1 MNIFLEK
8 VHVNLEEFA
17 KTRDKFVKQ
26 LYLKCQKKE
35 IEGQNEKHTYY
46 SWGERALLEFNKQ
59 EVLEQVAKLVRKPS
73 SNFIVQHREVYGED
87 PNMDYVM
94 LG

>member
-1 MNIFLEK
+1 MD
-8 VHVNLEEFA
+8 EFA

-26 LYLKCQKKE
+26 LYLKRRKVE
-35 IEGQNEKHTYY
+35 IEGQNESHIYY
-46 SWGERALLEFNKQ
+46 SWGERASMEFNKQ

-73 SNFIVQHREVYGED
+73 TNFIAQHREIYGED
-87 PNMDYVM
+87 PNDIDSIM